1 MSEARFFKPNLDGPA
16 SERLPEAKDPEMVD
30 AEDENKE
37 SGSEDE
43 NSDGEQKGPPEESE
57 EHRLKKFLQEV
68 ENMSEN
74 LIGLDEAHTDD
85 PLRQVLVLQKQMQLL
100 QEGGQNLMRRRAK
113 LNSEPSEAN
122 DSKDSLHVAVQG
134 GLEQCRQHFLSIR
147 EVAKE
152 ILMFELATHCFAEA
166 GKQQVSPSTDFS

>member
-1 MSEARFFKPNLDGPA
+1 
-16 SERLPEAKDPEMVD
+16 
-30 AEDENKE
+30 
-37 SGSEDE
+37 
-43 NSDGEQKGPPEESE
+43 
-57 EHRLKKFLQEV
+57 
-68 ENMSEN
+68 MSEN

-100 QEGGQNLMRRRAK
+100 QEECQNLMRRRAK

-134 GLEQCRQHFLSIR
+134 SLEQCRQHFLSIR

-152 ILMFELATHCFAEA
+152 NMKKWSTELDKVALRFSRSP
-166 GKQQVSPSTDFS
+166 GPRVSSSPGLQVSRSPGLRVSRSPGLQVSRSPGLQVFRSPDLQLSSSPALQVSKSPGAPGL

>member
-100 QEGGQNLMRRRAK
+100 QEESQNLMRRRAK

-134 GLEQCRQHFLSIR
+134 SLEQCRQHFLSIR

>member
-100 QEGGQNLMRRRAK
+100 QEESQNLMRRRAK

-134 GLEQCRQHFLSIR
+134 GLEQWQATFL
-147 EVAKE
+147 E
-152 ILMFELATHCFAEA
+152 H
-166 GKQQVSPSTDFS
+166 P

>member
-74 LIGLDEAHTDD
+74 LIGPDEAH
-85 PLRQVLVLQKQMQLL
+85 
-100 QEGGQNLMRRRAK
+100 
-113 LNSEPSEAN
+113 
-122 DSKDSLHVAVQG
+122 
-134 GLEQCRQHFLSIR
+134 
-147 EVAKE
+147 
-152 ILMFELATHCFAEA
+152 
-166 GKQQVSPSTDFS
+166 

>member
-1 MSEARFFKPNLDGPA
+1 MKTATVSKTL
-16 SERLPEAKDPEMVD
+16 
-30 AEDENKE
+30 
-37 SGSEDE
+37 
-43 NSDGEQKGPPEESE
+43 KGPPEESE

-134 GLEQCRQHFLSIR
+134 PLLSQALLG
-147 EVAKE
+147 E
-152 ILMFELATHCFAEA
+152 
-166 GKQQVSPSTDFS
+166 